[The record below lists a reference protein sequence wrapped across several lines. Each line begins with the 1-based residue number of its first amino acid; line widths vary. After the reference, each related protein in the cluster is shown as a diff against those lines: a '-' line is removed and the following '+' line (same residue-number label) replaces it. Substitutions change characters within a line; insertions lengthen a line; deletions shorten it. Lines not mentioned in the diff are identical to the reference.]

1 MISNPIRLSGTVSGS
16 PQPRSRTLVIA
27 ERFVAHHEARE
38 ALVLS
43 VAGATAIM
51 LIANLVLMILY

>member
-1 MISNPIRLSGTVSGS
+1 MISNPIRPSGTVSGS

-27 ERFVAHHEARE
+27 ERFAAHHEARE

-43 VAGATAIM
+43 VASVTAIM
-51 LIANLVLMILY
+51 VTAYLLLLILY